1 MLRWIPGLLAACGLV
16 AVAALDVSEDL
27 TRPAQA
33 AEPAADHTECI
44 TRDTA
49 IRAASRYVADH
60 GGGGLAKDVD
70 AVWSEARWTV
80 FFWDGENAA
89 RDPLWVGISTDG
101 RITGC
106 DARGTC
112 SPADTASAPSCDMAA
127 RAPVSRD
134 EAERIARDFLGGR
147 LSGRAPENSLALWSE
162 AAWLVFFES
171 ATAVE
176 NTGFVVEVAPDG
188 DVPGG
193 ASGA

>member
-33 AEPAADHTECI
+33 AEPATDHTECI

-49 IRAASRYVADH
+49 IRAASLYVAEQ
-60 GGGGLAKDVD
+60 GGGGITKDVD

-80 FFWDGENAA
+80 FFWDGEDAA

-112 SPADTASAPSCDMAA
+112 SPADTAFAPSCGMAA
-127 RAPVSRD
+127 RAQVSRD

-147 LSGRAPENSLALWSE
+147 LPGRAPENSLTLWSE
-162 AAWLVFFES
+162 ATWLVFFES
-171 ATAVE
+171 ATAARE
-176 NTGFVVEVAPDG
+176 SGFVLEVSPRGEVAG
-188 DVPGG
+188 R
-193 ASGA
+193 ASGV